1 MTKVPVKTY
10 LSPTTFNKLSDIACG
25 EALLVDSSA
34 DLNRLGALQSAVTRN
49 LTPSRICAEV
59 ARIFDVRE
67 TEVALLQVKRS
78 FLEFVFP
85 PELKAGG
92 AIPLSS
98 SAVAAK
104 TAAGK
109 KAEVFNSFTTVRHA
123 SIFEV
128 VKLGN
133 TQADPS
139 DQVIQKL
146 MSAPVVAGDK
156 ALGVIQVSR
165 KGRNPA
171 VAGPDFTPAD
181 LRTLELAAEV
191 IAPFF
196 TSFPSN
202 NT

>member
-1 MTKVPVKTY
+1 
-10 LSPTTFNKLSDIACG
+10 
-25 EALLVDSSA
+25 VDSSA
-34 DLNRLGALQSAVTRN
+34 DVNRLGALKSAVTRN
-49 LTPSRICAEV
+49 LTPSVVCTEI

-78 FLEFVFP
+78 FLEFVYP
-85 PELKAGG
+85 PELRAGG

-98 SAVAAK
+98 SAVAAQ
-104 TAAGK
+104 TAMDK
-109 KAEVFNSFTTVRHA
+109 KAEVFNSFTVVRHA

-128 VKLGN
+128 VKLGG

-146 MSAPVVAGDK
+146 MSAPVLAGDK
-156 ALGVIQVSR
+156 AVGVIQVSR

-181 LRTLELAAEV
+181 LRTLELVSEV

-202 NT
+202 KI

>member
-1 MTKVPVKTY
+1 VKTY
-10 LSPTTFNKLSDIACG
+10 LSSIIFSKLADSTYG
-25 EALLVDSSA
+25 KALSVDPSIDSNLLASLKSA
-34 DLNRLGALQSAVTRN
+34 ITRN
-49 LTPSRICAEV
+49 QDPSRICAEV
-59 ARIFDVRE
+59 ARLFDVRE

-85 PELKAGG
+85 EELRSGG

-98 SAVAAK
+98 SAVAAR
-104 TAAGK
+104 TATDK
-109 KAEVFNSFTTVRHA
+109 RPEIFNSFAVVKHA

-128 VKLGN
+128 VKLGGS
-133 TQADPS
+133 QADLS

-146 MSAPVVAGDK
+146 MSVPVVSREGK
-156 ALGVIQVSR
+156 TVGVIQVSR

-171 VAGPDFTPAD
+171 VAGPDFTPSD

-196 TSFPSN
+196 NSAPSGYA
-202 NT
+202 

>member
-1 MTKVPVKTY
+1 VDP
-10 LSPTTFNKLSDIACG
+10 SD
-25 EALLVDSSA
+25 DR
-34 DLNRLGALQSAVTRN
+34 NRLGALQSAITRN
-49 LTPSRICAEV
+49 LGASQVCSEV
-59 ARIFDVRE
+59 ARIFAVKE

-104 TAAGK
+104 TATEK

-128 VKLGN
+128 VKLGGA
-133 TQADPS
+133 QAELS
-139 DQVIQKL
+139 EQVIQKL
-146 MSAPVVAGDK
+146 ISAPIVSADK
-156 ALGVIQVSR
+156 SIGVIQVSR

-191 IAPFF
+191 IAPLFASIPP
-196 TSFPSN
+196 TYA
-202 NT
+202 

>member
-1 MTKVPVKTY
+1 VDP
-10 LSPTTFNKLSDIACG
+10 SSDR
-25 EALLVDSSA
+25 
-34 DLNRLGALQSAVTRN
+34 NRLGALQSAVTRN
-49 LTPSRICAEV
+49 LGAAQVCGEI
-59 ARIFDVRE
+59 ARIFAVSE

-104 TAAGK
+104 TATDK
-109 KAEVFNSFTTVRHA
+109 KAEVFNSFTKVRHA

-128 VKLGN
+128 VKLGGA
-133 TQADPS
+133 QAELS

-146 MSAPVVAGDK
+146 MSAPILLGDK
-156 ALGVIQVSR
+156 SMGVIQVSR

-181 LRTLELAAEV
+181 LRTLELAAEA
-191 IAPFF
+191 IAPLFA
-196 TSFPSN
+196 SMPS
-202 NT
+202 TYA

>member
-10 LSPTTFNKLSDIACG
+10 LFSTSLNKLPGIACG
-25 EALLVDSSA
+25 EAYLVDSSA
-34 DLNRLGALQSAVTRN
+34 DLNRFGALKSAVMRN
-49 LTPSRICAEV
+49 LAPALICAEV

-85 PELKAGG
+85 LELKAGG
-92 AIPLSS
+92 SIPLSS

-104 TAAGK
+104 TATEK

-128 VKLGN
+128 VKLGS
-133 TQADPS
+133 TQADLS

-146 MSAPVVAGDK
+146 MSAPVLAANK
-156 ALGVIQVSR
+156 AVGVIQVSR

-181 LRTLELAAEV
+181 QRTLELAAEV

-196 TSFPSN
+196 ASIPSN
-202 NT
+202 YT

>member
-1 MTKVPVKTY
+1 M
-10 LSPTTFNKLSDIACG
+10 D
-25 EALLVDSSA
+25 SA
-34 DLNRLGALQSAVTRN
+34 DSNRLAALKGTVSGRSGAGE
-49 LTPSRICAEV
+49 ICKEL
-59 ARIFDVRE
+59 ARLFAVRE

-85 PELKAGG
+85 EELRAGG

-104 TAAGK
+104 TASNQRS
-109 KAEVFNSFTTVRHA
+109 EIFNTFTRVHHA

-128 VKLGN
+128 VKLGASQN
-133 TQADPS
+133 DLS

-146 MSAPVVAGDK
+146 MSVPVISEGKSV
-156 ALGVIQVSR
+156 GVVQVSR
-165 KGRNPA
+165 KGRNAA

-181 LRTLELAAEV
+181 LQTLELAAEL

-196 TSFPSN
+196 RTL
-202 NT
+202 

>member
-1 MTKVPVKTY
+1 MDP
-10 LSPTTFNKLSDIACG
+10 
-25 EALLVDSSA
+25 SA
-34 DLNRLGALQSAVTRN
+34 DRNRLGALSSAITRN
-49 LTPSRICAEV
+49 LGPAQVCVEI
-59 ARIFDVRE
+59 ARLFDVRE

-104 TAAGK
+104 TATEK
-109 KAEVFNSFTTVRHA
+109 KAEIFNSFTTVRHA

-128 VKLGN
+128 VKLGA
-133 TQADPS
+133 QAELS

-146 MSAPVVAGDK
+146 MSAPIVSGDK
-156 ALGVIQVSR
+156 SVGVIQVSR
-165 KGRNPA
+165 KGRNSA

-181 LRTLELAAEV
+181 LRTLELAAEA
-191 IAPFF
+191 IAPLFASISS
-196 TSFPSN
+196 TYA
-202 NT
+202 

>member
-1 MTKVPVKTY
+1 LDP
-10 LSPTTFNKLSDIACG
+10 
-25 EALLVDSSA
+25 SA
-34 DLNRLGALQSAVTRN
+34 DRNRLGALQSAITRN
-49 LTPSRICAEV
+49 LGAAQVCAEV
-59 ARIFDVRE
+59 ARIFAVNE

-92 AIPLSS
+92 AIPISS

-104 TAAGK
+104 TATEK
-109 KAEVFNSFTTVRHA
+109 KAEIFNSFTTVRHA

-128 VKLGN
+128 VKLGG

-146 MSAPVVAGDK
+146 MSAPIVSGDK
-156 ALGVIQVSR
+156 SIGVIQVSR
-165 KGRNPA
+165 KGRNSA

-191 IAPFF
+191 IAPLFA
-196 TSFPSN
+196 SIPS
-202 NT
+202 TYA

>member
-1 MTKVPVKTY
+1 M
-10 LSPTTFNKLSDIACG
+10 
-25 EALLVDSSA
+25 DSSA
-34 DLNRLGALQSAVTRN
+34 DLNRLGALKSAVTRN
-49 LTPSRICAEV
+49 LSPAHICTEV
-59 ARIFDVRE
+59 ARLFEVRE

-104 TAAGK
+104 TATDK

-128 VKLGN
+128 VKLGG
-133 TQADPS
+133 TQAELS

-146 MSAPVVAGDK
+146 MSAPVLAGEK
-156 ALGVIQVSR
+156 AIAVIQVSR
-165 KGRNPA
+165 KGRNSA

-196 TSFPSN
+196 ASAPSN